1 MVMTYVHIGTAMQNG
16 DNRLHQKL
24 KYLIS
29 SDAKILEL
37 TRKLYIFDIYSRF
50 YTVYSM
56 SDLCRTYVGLVSWLV
71 YGF

>member
-1 MVMTYVHIGTAMQNG
+1 MTYVHMRTAAMQNG

-24 KYLIS
+24 QYLIS

-37 TRKLYIFDIYSRF
+37 TRKLYIFNIYSRF
-50 YTVYSM
+50 YTVHSTP
-56 SDLCRTYVGLVSWLV
+56 DLAIGLAGWLV